1 MAFVA
6 DLELLMFNKK
16 MKSNIDTKVE
26 AIQDMP
32 KPEPA
37 TEENEGTQNEPPSG
51 NDNTEFFKGL
61 D

>member
-1 MAFVA
+1 
-6 DLELLMFNKK
+6 